1 MNNSSGGRGGHYSDR
16 GHYNDR
22 GNDRNGHNGTAEVI
36 AVDVGSTWTKA
47 GHFVLRD
54 GRLSLVRR
62 ASTPTTVEHL
72 PTGVLEL
79 VRILRTADNR
89 VPAAAANRGSTAVPG
104 RSAEAPAGGA
114 CPVVCSSSAKG
125 GLSVVAVGIVPELTL
140 AMARRTALSA
150 GARISRV
157 FSYELTEDDVRT
169 IDQINPD
176 IILLTGG
183 TDGGNRQYV
192 EHNSALLARLSARP
206 HIVYAGNRAMTD
218 RVRERL
224 TAFPLAIAENI
235 LPELDA
241 PNPEPARAAIRE
253 IFIRSITSGK
263 GLDDLRQ
270 LTAEPVEPT
279 PLVVYEF
286 VGALSRL
293 ESEWG
298 GICVVDL
305 GGATTDVYTAGAQL
319 QADGQRVVQKGPPP
333 PDVLRTVEGDLG
345 MRVSA
350 PAAVESR
357 REFLSGPHSPA
368 GISRCAAGMSDY
380 AAELRARPAHLPQ
393 SDAEHARD
401 RLLAAAC
408 VTGALERHAGR
419 QREVYT
425 PQGPVWV
432 QTGSD
437 LRELRT
443 FVGSGGFLA
452 AEEPDALTPLFRCA
466 SLDERGRTILL
477 PDRWRWLRDRDNL
490 LPLLA
495 NAARRFQRAACLAAA
510 DHWKGGTP

>member
-1 MNNSSGGRGGHYSDR
+1 MSDFSGARRDTSA
-16 GHYNDR
+16 
-22 GNDRNGHNGTAEVI
+22 TEAI

-72 PTGVLEL
+72 PTGVSEL
-79 VRILRTADNR
+79 VKILRTADDRVSVTTVNR
-89 VPAAAANRGSTAVPG
+89 SSAAAPS
-104 RSAEAPAGGA
+104 RSADAPARDA

-125 GLSVVAVGIVPELTL
+125 GLSVVAVGIVPDLTL

-157 FSYELTEDDVRT
+157 FSYELTEDDART
-169 IDQINPD
+169 IDEIHPD
-176 IILLTGG
+176 IILFTGG
-183 TDGGNRQYV
+183 TDGGNRNYV
-192 EHNSALLARLSARP
+192 ERNSVLLARLNVRP

-218 RVRERL
+218 RVSERL
-224 TAFPLAIAENI
+224 AAFPLVIAENI

-270 LTAEPVEPT
+270 LTADPVEPT

-286 VGALSRL
+286 VRELSRL
-293 ESEWG
+293 ESEWA

-305 GGATTDVYTAGAQL
+305 GGATTDVYSAGAQL

-357 REFLSGPHSPA
+357 REFISETHSPA
-368 GISRCAAGMSDY
+368 EMSEY
-380 AAELRARPAHLPQ
+380 AAALRARPAHLPQ
-393 SDAEHARD
+393 SDAERDRD

-425 PQGPVWV
+425 PQGAVWV

-437 LRELRT
+437 LREVRT

-452 AEEPDALTPLFRCA
+452 AEDPHALAPLFRCA

-495 NAARRFQRAACLAAA
+495 NAARRFGRAACLAAA